1 MKVLIVGTE
10 VGTNEI
16 VEILRELA
24 EIKIITSISEDDI
37 AREAADVDAIIL
49 RRGVVTKKVM
59 DSAKNLKI
67 IGRRGVGVDNVDLK
81 YATEKGIYVTYAP
94 GINSCSV
101 VEHTFALML
110 MWARRVH
117 SFVAFVKDGKWG
129 KEKIAD
135 DEVQGLHDSTLGIIG
150 LGSIGGRIAKIG
162 VALDMRVIA
171 CDPYISDE
179 KARQVGAELTDLDYL
194 LSVSDYISINI
205 HLTQET
211 RHFISEK
218 ELKKMKKNAF
228 LINTS
233 RGEIIDEDALIKALF
248 EKWIAGAALDVVK
261 KEPINPDNPLL
272 KMDNVLIT
280 PHIGGASARLRVAL
294 QVGREVKRVL
304 KGDIPQILANPE
316 VLQKKV

>member
-16 VEILRELA
+16 VDILRGLA
-24 EIKIITSISEDDI
+24 EVKIITSINEDDI
-37 AREAADVDAIIL
+37 TKEAADVDAIIL
-49 RRGVVTKKVM
+49 RRGVITKKVM
-59 DSAKNLKI
+59 DSAKNLKVV
-67 IGRRGVGVDNVDLK
+67 GRRGVGVDNVDLK

-110 MWARRVH
+110 MWARHAH
-117 SFVAFVKDGKWG
+117 SFVEFVKDGKWG
-129 KEKIAD
+129 KERISD
-135 DEVQGLHDSTLGIIG
+135 DEVFGLHDNTLGIIG
-150 LGSIGGRIAKIG
+150 LGSVGSRIAKVG

-171 CDPYISDE
+171 YDPFISSE

-194 LSVSDYISINI
+194 LSQSDYISINI
-205 HLTQET
+205 HLTADT
-211 RHFISEK
+211 KHFIGEK

-233 RGEIIDEDALIKALF
+233 RGEIIDEDALIKALS

-261 KEPINPDNPLL
+261 KEPINPDNPFL

-294 QVGREVKRVL
+294 QVGREIERVL
-304 KGDIPQILANPE
+304 KGGVPQVLANPE
-316 VLQKKV
+316 VLKRS